1 MVQKV
6 ILFKST
12 HSSSALFK
20 FVEYLKVDVPNSN
33 RTTMWTSIFEWEVV
47 DCRSKNEQ
55 QKDMC
60 LEEIGLCA
68 QNMLTILS
76 SIVNM
81 IGRHL

>member
-1 MVQKV
+1 MCWSYIHVKLMVQKV

-12 HSSSALFK
+12 HSSSALFRL
-20 FVEYLKVDVPNSN
+20 VEYLKVDVPNSN

-60 LEEIGLCA
+60 
-68 QNMLTILS
+68 
-76 SIVNM
+76 
-81 IGRHL
+81 